1 MRCYSVPSSQR
12 IVTQCLFLS
21 ALLLSAFFSM
31 HCYSV
36 PYSQCFVPQC
46 LILKALLLSAFFSL
60 LCYTVP
66 SSQSFVTQCL
76 LLKAFLLSGFFSR
89 LSYSVPFFSAIWL
102 SASYSVVNMQN
113 RGIAHLSKQQ
123 VPEIMLIC
131 NVDAVA
137 FFSVQPDS
145 VVNM

>member
-1 MRCYSVPSSQR
+1 MLICNVDA
-12 IVTQCLFLS
+12 V
-21 ALLLSAFFSM
+21 AFFS
-31 HCYSV
+31 V
-36 PYSQCFVPQC
+36 QPD
-46 LILKALLLSAFFSL
+46 
-60 LCYTVP
+60 
-66 SSQSFVTQCL
+66 
-76 LLKAFLLSGFFSR
+76 
-89 LSYSVPFFSAIWL
+89 
-102 SASYSVVNMQN
+102 SVVNMQN